1 MHLVGAVGLVT
12 GGGSGLG
19 AATAR
24 RLVAAGARVVVVDRD
39 GPAAEKVSTDLG
51 AAAVAVEADVCDA
64 EQMASAVAM
73 ATSLGD
79 LRVAVSCAGIARVA
93 RAVDRS
99 GAPHD
104 LDLFG
109 SVVSVNLIGT
119 FNVCRLAAAAMAQS
133 EPSASGER
141 GLLIMTASVAAF
153 DGQAGQTAYAASK
166 AGVAGLTLPLA
177 RDLASSGVRVMSIAP
192 GVFETPMLDGLSPA
206 ARQAIA
212 DSVPF
217 PRRVGV
223 PDDYADLVI
232 HLAENSYLNGETI
245 RLDGALRLAAK

>member
-1 MHLVGAVGLVT
+1 MHLLGAVALVT
-12 GGGSGLG
+12 GGASGLG
-19 AATAR
+19 EATAR
-24 RLVAAGARVVVVDRD
+24 RLVTAGARVVVVDRD
-39 GPAAEKVSTDLG
+39 GSAAEKVCVDLG
-51 AAAVAVEADVCDA
+51 DAAVAVQADVCDA
-64 EQMASAVAM
+64 EQVAEAIAT

-93 RAVDRS
+93 RALDRS
-99 GAPHD
+99 GTPHD
-104 LDLFG
+104 LALFS

-133 EPSASGER
+133 EPLPTGER
-141 GLLIMTASVAAF
+141 GLLVMTASVAAF

-177 RDLASSGVRVMSIAP
+177 RDLSSVGVRVMSIAP
-192 GVFETPMLDGLSPA
+192 GVFQTPMLDGLSPA

-223 PDDYADLVI
+223 PDDYAELVM
-232 HLAENSYLNGETI
+232 HLVENPYLNGETI